1 MTREEYS
8 ARRPIRVNTIQI
20 NELKSMLTETDYK
33 AIKYAEGLI
42 TEDDYSPIRS
52 QRQGYRD
59 EINRLEAENILHESA
74 LQSA

>member
-59 EINRLEAENILHESA
+59 EINRLEAENILLESA

>member
-1 MTREEYS
+1 MTKEEYL
-8 ARRPIRVNTIQI
+8 ARRPIRVNAVQI
-20 NELKSMLTETDYK
+20 NEFKAMLTATDYK

-42 TEDDYSPIRS
+42 SEDDYSPIRS

-59 EINRLEAENILHESA
+59 EINRLEAENILLESA